1 MMASKYVLDT
11 SFVIALLFEKD
22 YYHQEAKI
30 IYEHLPDDAEFI
42 THRLV
47 VIEATS
53 VACRRC
59 RERKLNCDFVLEKL
73 AEFFKRINVT
83 TKEYSYEGI
92 IEEMRQSNCILS
104 FVDAV
109 LLKEAKRF
117 NATLLT
123 FDENLKKEFKNETS

>member
-1 MMASKYVLDT
+1 VMASKYLLDT

-22 YYHQEAKI
+22 HYHPEAKR

-47 VIEATS
+47 IGEATS

-73 AEFFKRINVT
+73 AEFFRRINIT
-83 TKEYSYEGI
+83 SKDYSYEGI
-92 IEEMRQSNCILS
+92 IEEMRKSKCALS
-104 FVDAV
+104 FVDTV
-109 LLKEAKRF
+109 LLKEAKRL

-123 FDENLKKEFKNETS
+123 FDENLKKRI